1 METVKKLYQDMKL
14 YNQNFASRQMLIDIS
29 IACKIMVY
37 PKYMMI
43 NKSIHDIIY
52 HGDQVVKSKTN
63 DFIIGGLD
71 QSRMK
76 IRVKR
81 FSESQE
87 IDLRNIGVAQG
98 IVMNHQ
104 HPQNMEQLQF
114 GVSISPA
121 PWPYNKTTLI
131 TIVPQYLLINNLK
144 HPIKIRQLLS
154 ESDKNKKKEN
164 PKLARRKN
172 HGGRNDRSSYG
183 RSIGNEFTL
192 DNKKEMNQRE
202 LHLHRVATSKK
213 CFGGDEQNANMI

>member
-71 QSRMK
+71 QFRMK

-104 HPQNMEQLQF
+104 HPQNME
-114 GVSISPA
+114 
-121 PWPYNKTTLI
+121 
-131 TIVPQYLLINNLK
+131 
-144 HPIKIRQLLS
+144 
-154 ESDKNKKKEN
+154 
-164 PKLARRKN
+164 
-172 HGGRNDRSSYG
+172 
-183 RSIGNEFTL
+183 
-192 DNKKEMNQRE
+192 
-202 LHLHRVATSKK
+202 
-213 CFGGDEQNANMI
+213 